1 MKESFN
7 ENKVYFCYFW
17 LMKNTMKKIFA
28 FFISLTLVSCISV
41 EQYNKNLETPIEAE
55 HLKKDVDF
63 AYKKLE
69 KLHPKLFWYIP
80 KEKLDYKFDSLKT
93 TITKPLKPNE
103 FFLKLAPVIADVREG
118 HLRLIPLE
126 KRFTKKETKK
136 LKDQKGTLGR
146 LNYVIENNHLY
157 VKDNTEKVG
166 NLKVGTEILTINNVP
181 VTQIL
186 EKYRPLVTS
195 DGNNTTYQKYSLAR
209 RFNTFFTLEYGIL
222 DSLKVET
229 KLKDSLQTV
238 VLKRET
244 KTKTEKKKE
253 KQDQKL
259 TQEKKTKGYNPITKS
274 FNRNLQFLA
283 KDSSVAYIKI
293 KSFSGTYSKKFY
305 KETFATIK
313 KAKTQYLIIDIRDNL
328 GGSLAEINNLY
339 TYFAKEKFKFIKDI
353 EVSSRTSILS
363 TDYLSNFPTLTKP
376 LGVIS
381 YPLYMMFS
389 VISTKKKDGKYYLK
403 DFFPTKKP
411 KADAFYGKTYVLI
424 NGSSFSASSI
434 ISAKFK
440 ADQLATL
447 VGEETGGANDGTVA
461 GIYST
466 QKLPNSKMK
475 LPIGLFLIQPNIEF
489 SNTMKGVTPNVEII
503 PTLEEVLQKK
513 DVQLNWILNDI
524 NSKK

>member
-1 MKESFN
+1 
-7 ENKVYFCYFW
+7 
-17 LMKNTMKKIFA
+17 MKKYFSI
-28 FFISLTLVSCISV
+28 LVSLILASCTSV
-41 EQYNKNLETPIEAE
+41 KEYNKKLEEPIPIVK
-55 HLKKDVDF
+55 LKKDVDF
-63 AYKKLE
+63 ANKKLQ
-69 KLHPKLFWYIP
+69 KFHPNLYWYIT
-80 KEKLDYKFDSLKT
+80 KNQLDYKFDSLKQ
-93 TITKPLKPNE
+93 TIKQPLKPSE
-103 FFLKLAPVIADVREG
+103 FYLKLAPIIADVREG
-118 HLRLIPLE
+118 HLRLVPLE
-126 KRFTKKETKK
+126 KKLTQKETKK
-136 LKDQKGTLGR
+136 IKNQKGLLSRFNYAIQDNR
-146 LNYVIENNHLY
+146 LYI
-157 VKDNTEKVG
+157 KDNTENVG
-166 NLKVGTEILTINNVP
+166 NLKIGTELLKINDVP
-181 VTQIL
+181 VAEIL
-186 EKYRPLVTS
+186 NKYRPLVTS
-195 DGNNTTYQKYSLAR
+195 DGYNTTYQKYSLAR
-209 RFNTFFTLEYGIL
+209 RFNTYFTLEYGIL
-222 DSLKVET
+222 DSVKIEA
-229 KLKDSLQTV
+229 KLKDSIQNL

-305 KETFATIK
+305 KETFSTLK

-339 TYFAKEKFKFIKDI
+339 SYFAKEKFKFIKDI

-389 VISTKKKDGKYYLK
+389 VISIKKKDGKFYIK
-403 DFFPTKKP
+403 DLFPSKKP
-411 KADAFYGKTYVLI
+411 KTNAYKGETYVLI
-424 NGSSFSASSI
+424 NGSSFSASSV

-440 ADQLATL
+440 ADHLATL

>member
-1 MKESFN
+1 
-7 ENKVYFCYFW
+7 
-17 LMKNTMKKIFA
+17 MKK
-28 FFISLTLVSCISV
+28 FFHILASLLLVSCTSV
-41 EQYNKNLETPIEAE
+41 KEFN
-55 HLKKDVDF
+55 
-63 AYKKLE
+63 KKLE
-69 KLHPKLFWYIP
+69 EPIPSVKLKQDVDSANKKLQKFHPNLYWYIT
-80 KEKLDYKFDSLKT
+80 KNQLDYKFDSLKQ
-93 TITKPLKPNE
+93 TIKQPLKPSE
-103 FFLKLAPVIADVREG
+103 FYLKLAPIIADVREG
-118 HLRLIPLE
+118 HLRLVPLE
-126 KRFTKKETKK
+126 KKLTKKETKK
-136 LKDQKGTLGR
+136 LKNQKGLLSR
-146 LNYVIENNHLY
+146 FNYVIQDNHLY
-157 VKDNTEKVG
+157 LKDNAENVG
-166 NLKVGTEILTINNVP
+166 NLKVGTELLKINDVP
-181 VTQIL
+181 VAEIL
-186 EKYRPLVTS
+186 NKYRPLVTS
-195 DGNNTTYQKYSLAR
+195 DGYNTTYQKYSLAR
-209 RFNTFFTLEYGIL
+209 RFNTYFTLEYGIL
-222 DSLKVET
+222 DSVKIEA
-229 KLKDSLQTV
+229 KLKDSIETL

-305 KETFATIK
+305 KETFATLK
-313 KAKTQYLIIDIRDNL
+313 KAKTEYLIIDIRDNL

-353 EVSSRTSILS
+353 ELSSRTSILS

-389 VISTKKKDGKYYLK
+389 VISTKKKDGKFYIK
-403 DFFPTKKP
+403 DLFPSKKP
-411 KADAFYGKTYVLI
+411 KNNAYKGETYVLI
-424 NGSSFSASSI
+424 NGSSFSASSV
-434 ISAKFK
+434 ISAKLK
-440 ADQLATL
+440 ADHLATL

-461 GIYST
+461 GIYTT

-503 PTLEEVLQKK
+503 PTLEEILQKK

-524 NSKK
+524 SSKKTSQK

>member
-1 MKESFN
+1 M
-7 ENKVYFCYFW
+7 
-17 LMKNTMKKIFA
+17 
-28 FFISLTLVSCISV
+28 
-41 EQYNKNLETPIEAE
+41 
-55 HLKKDVDF
+55 
-63 AYKKLE
+63 
-69 KLHPKLFWYIP
+69 
-80 KEKLDYKFDSLKT
+80 
-93 TITKPLKPNE
+93 
-103 FFLKLAPVIADVREG
+103 
-118 HLRLIPLE
+118 
-126 KRFTKKETKK
+126 
-136 LKDQKGTLGR
+136 
-146 LNYVIENNHLY
+146 
-157 VKDNTEKVG
+157 G

-181 VTQIL
+181 VSQIL

-209 RFNTFFTLEYGIL
+209 RFNTYFTLEYGIL

-229 KLKDSLQTV
+229 KLKESLQTV

-305 KETFATIK
+305 KETFSTLK

-389 VISTKKKDGKYYLK
+389 VISTKKKDGKFYIK
-403 DFFPTKKP
+403 DLFPSKKP

>member
-1 MKESFN
+1 MSLILASCTSVKEYN
-7 ENKVYFCYFW
+7 
-17 LMKNTMKKIFA
+17 KKI
-28 FFISLTLVSCISV
+28 
-41 EQYNKNLETPIEAE
+41 EEPIPIVK
-55 HLKKDVDF
+55 LKQDVDF
-63 AYKKLE
+63 ANKKLQ
-69 KLHPKLFWYIP
+69 KFHPNLYWYIT
-80 KEKLDYKFDSLKT
+80 KNQLDYKFDSLKQ
-93 TITKPLKPNE
+93 TIKQPLKPSE
-103 FFLKLAPVIADVREG
+103 FYLKLAPIIADVREG
-118 HLRLIPLE
+118 HLRLVPLE
-126 KRFTKKETKK
+126 KKLTKKETKK
-136 LKDQKGTLGR
+136 LKNQKGLLSR
-146 LNYVIENNHLY
+146 FNYVIQDNHLY
-157 VKDNTEKVG
+157 IKDNAENVG
-166 NLKVGTEILTINNVP
+166 NLKIGTELLKINDVPVTEILN
-181 VTQIL
+181 
-186 EKYRPLVTS
+186 KYRPLVTS
-195 DGNNTTYQKYSLAR
+195 DGYNTTYQKYSLAR
-209 RFNTFFTLEYGIL
+209 RFNTYFTLEYGIL
-222 DSLKVET
+222 DSVKIET
-229 KLKDSLQTV
+229 KLKDSIETL

-305 KETFATIK
+305 KETFATLK
-313 KAKTQYLIIDIRDNL
+313 KAKTKYLIIDIRDNL

-363 TDYLSNFPTLTKP
+363 TDYLSNFPTFTKP

-389 VISTKKKDGKYYLK
+389 VISTKKKDGKFYIK
-403 DFFPTKKP
+403 DLFPSKKP
-411 KADAFYGKTYVLI
+411 KTNAYKGETYVLI
-424 NGSSFSASSI
+424 NGSSFSASSV
-434 ISAKFK
+434 ISAKLK
-440 ADQLATL
+440 ADHLATL

-461 GIYST
+461 GIYTT

-503 PTLEEVLQKK
+503 PTLEEILQKK

-524 NSKK
+524 SSKKTSQK

>member
-1 MKESFN
+1 MSLILASCTSVKEYN
-7 ENKVYFCYFW
+7 
-17 LMKNTMKKIFA
+17 KKI
-28 FFISLTLVSCISV
+28 
-41 EQYNKNLETPIEAE
+41 EEPIPIVK
-55 HLKKDVDF
+55 LKQDVDF
-63 AYKKLE
+63 ANKKLQ
-69 KLHPKLFWYIP
+69 KFHPNLYWYIT
-80 KEKLDYKFDSLKT
+80 KNQLDYKFDSLKQN
-93 TITKPLKPNE
+93 IKQPLKPSE
-103 FFLKLAPVIADVREG
+103 FYLKLAPIIADVREG
-118 HLRLIPLE
+118 HLRLVPLE
-126 KRFTKKETKK
+126 KKLTKKETKK
-136 LKDQKGTLGR
+136 LKNQKGLLSR
-146 LNYVIENNHLY
+146 FNYVIQDNHLY
-157 VKDNTEKVG
+157 LKDNAENVG
-166 NLKVGTEILTINNVP
+166 NLKVGTELLKINDVP
-181 VTQIL
+181 VAEIL
-186 EKYRPLVTS
+186 NKYRPLVTS
-195 DGNNTTYQKYSLAR
+195 DGYNTTYQKYSLAR
-209 RFNTFFTLEYGIL
+209 RFNTYFTLEYGIL
-222 DSLKVET
+222 DSVKIET
-229 KLKDSLQTV
+229 KLKDSIQTL

-305 KETFATIK
+305 KETFATLK
-313 KAKTQYLIIDIRDNL
+313 KAKTEYLIIDIRDNL

-363 TDYLSNFPTLTKP
+363 TDYLSNFPTYTKP

-389 VISTKKKDGKYYLK
+389 VISTKKKDGKFYIK
-403 DFFPTKKP
+403 DLFPSKKP
-411 KADAFYGKTYVLI
+411 KTNAYKGETYVLI
-424 NGSSFSASSI
+424 NGSSFSASSV
-434 ISAKFK
+434 ISAKLK
-440 ADQLATL
+440 ADHLATL

-461 GIYST
+461 GIYTT

-489 SNTMKGVTPNVEII
+489 SNTMKGVTPNIEII
-503 PTLEEVLQKK
+503 PTLEEILQKK

-524 NSKK
+524 SSKKTSQK

>member
-1 MKESFN
+1 
-7 ENKVYFCYFW
+7 
-17 LMKNTMKKIFA
+17 MKKYFSI
-28 FFISLTLVSCISV
+28 LVSLILASCTSV
-41 EQYNKNLETPIEAE
+41 KEYNKKLEEPIPIVK
-55 HLKKDVDF
+55 LKKDVDF
-63 AYKKLE
+63 ANKKLQ
-69 KLHPKLFWYIP
+69 KFHPNLYWYIT
-80 KEKLDYKFDSLKT
+80 KKQLDYKFDSLKQ
-93 TITKPLKPNE
+93 TIKQPLKPNE

-166 NLKVGTEILTINNVP
+166 NLKVGTELLKINDVP
-181 VTQIL
+181 VAEIL
-186 EKYRPLVTS
+186 NKYRPLVTS
-195 DGNNTTYQKYSLAR
+195 DGYNTTYQKYSLAR

-283 KDSSVAYIKI
+283 KDSSIALVKI

-305 KETFATIK
+305 KETFSTLK
-313 KAKTQYLIIDIRDNL
+313 KAKTKYLIIDIRDNL

-389 VISTKKKDGKYYLK
+389 VISTKKKDGKFYIK
-403 DFFPTKKP
+403 DLFPSKKP
-411 KADAFYGKTYVLI
+411 KTNAYKGETYVLI
-424 NGSSFSASSI
+424 NGSSFSASSV

-440 ADQLATL
+440 ADHLATL

>member
-1 MKESFN
+1 MSLILASCTSVKEYN
-7 ENKVYFCYFW
+7 
-17 LMKNTMKKIFA
+17 KKI
-28 FFISLTLVSCISV
+28 
-41 EQYNKNLETPIEAE
+41 EEPIPIVK
-55 HLKKDVDF
+55 LKQDVDF
-63 AYKKLE
+63 ANKKLQ
-69 KLHPKLFWYIP
+69 KFHPNLYWYIT
-80 KEKLDYKFDSLKT
+80 KNQLDYKFDSLKQ
-93 TITKPLKPNE
+93 TIKKPLKPSE
-103 FFLKLAPVIADVREG
+103 FYLKLAPIIADVREG
-118 HLRLIPLE
+118 HLRLVPLE
-126 KRFTKKETKK
+126 KKLTKKETKK
-136 LKDQKGTLGR
+136 LKNQKGLLSR
-146 LNYVIENNHLY
+146 FNYVIQDNHLY
-157 VKDNTEKVG
+157 LKDNAENVG
-166 NLKVGTEILTINNVP
+166 NLKVGTELLKINDVP
-181 VTQIL
+181 VTEIL
-186 EKYRPLVTS
+186 NKYRPLVTS
-195 DGNNTTYQKYSLAR
+195 DGYNTTYQKYSLAR
-209 RFNTFFTLEYGIL
+209 RFNTYFTLEYGIL
-222 DSLKVET
+222 DSVKIEA
-229 KLKDSLQTV
+229 KLKNSIETL

-389 VISTKKKDGKYYLK
+389 VISTKKKDGKFYIK
-403 DFFPTKKP
+403 DLFPSKKP
-411 KADAFYGKTYVLI
+411 KTNAYKGETYVLI
-424 NGSSFSASSI
+424 NGSSFSASSV
-434 ISAKFK
+434 ISAKLK
-440 ADQLATL
+440 ADHLATL

-461 GIYST
+461 GIYTT

-503 PTLEEVLQKK
+503 PTLEEILQKK

-524 NSKK
+524 SSKKTSQK

>member
-1 MKESFN
+1 MSLILASCTSVKEYN
-7 ENKVYFCYFW
+7 
-17 LMKNTMKKIFA
+17 KKI
-28 FFISLTLVSCISV
+28 
-41 EQYNKNLETPIEAE
+41 EEPIPIVK
-55 HLKKDVDF
+55 LKQDVDF
-63 AYKKLE
+63 ANKKLQ
-69 KLHPKLFWYIP
+69 KFHPNLYWYIT
-80 KEKLDYKFDSLKT
+80 KNQLDYKFDSLKQ
-93 TITKPLKPNE
+93 TIKKPLKPSE
-103 FFLKLAPVIADVREG
+103 FYLKLAPIIADVREG
-118 HLRLIPLE
+118 HLRLVPLE
-126 KRFTKKETKK
+126 KKLTKKETKK
-136 LKDQKGTLGR
+136 LKNQKGLLSR
-146 LNYVIENNHLY
+146 FNYVIQDNHLY
-157 VKDNTEKVG
+157 LKDNAENVG
-166 NLKVGTEILTINNVP
+166 NLKVGTELLKINDVSVAEILN
-181 VTQIL
+181 
-186 EKYRPLVTS
+186 KYRPLVTS
-195 DGNNTTYQKYSLAR
+195 DGYNTTYQKYSLAR
-209 RFNTFFTLEYGIL
+209 RFNTYFTLEYGIL
-222 DSLKVET
+222 DSVKIET
-229 KLKDSLQTV
+229 KLKDSIQTL

-305 KETFATIK
+305 KETFATLK
-313 KAKTQYLIIDIRDNL
+313 KAKTKYLIIDIRDNL

-389 VISTKKKDGKYYLK
+389 VISTKKKDGKFYIK
-403 DFFPTKKP
+403 DLFPSKKP
-411 KADAFYGKTYVLI
+411 KTNAYKGKTYVLI
-424 NGSSFSASSI
+424 NGSSFSASSV
-434 ISAKFK
+434 ISAKLK
-440 ADQLATL
+440 ADHLATL

-461 GIYST
+461 GIYTT

-503 PTLEEVLQKK
+503 PTLEEILQKK

-524 NSKK
+524 SSKKTSQK

>member
-1 MKESFN
+1 M
-7 ENKVYFCYFW
+7 
-17 LMKNTMKKIFA
+17 
-28 FFISLTLVSCISV
+28 LVSCTSV
-41 EQYNKNLETPIEAE
+41 KEFNKKLEEPIPSVK
-55 HLKKDVDF
+55 LKQDVDF
-63 AYKKLE
+63 ANKKLQ
-69 KLHPKLFWYIP
+69 KFHPNLYWYIT
-80 KEKLDYKFDSLKT
+80 KNQLDYKFDSLKQ
-93 TITKPLKPNE
+93 TIKQPLKPSE
-103 FFLKLAPVIADVREG
+103 FYLKLAPIIADVREG
-118 HLRLIPLE
+118 HLRLVPLE
-126 KRFTKKETKK
+126 KKLTKKETKK
-136 LKDQKGTLGR
+136 LKNQKGLLSR
-146 LNYVIENNHLY
+146 FNYVIQDNHLY
-157 VKDNTEKVG
+157 LKDNAENVG
-166 NLKVGTEILTINNVP
+166 NLKVGTELLKINDVP
-181 VTQIL
+181 VAEIL
-186 EKYRPLVTS
+186 NKYRPLVTS
-195 DGNNTTYQKYSLAR
+195 DGYNTTYQKYSLAR
-209 RFNTFFTLEYGIL
+209 RFNTYFTLEYGIL
-222 DSLKVET
+222 DSVKIET
-229 KLKDSLQTV
+229 KLKDSIQTL

-305 KETFATIK
+305 KETFATLK
-313 KAKTQYLIIDIRDNL
+313 KAKTKYLIIDIRDNL

-389 VISTKKKDGKYYLK
+389 VISTKKKDGKFYIK
-403 DFFPTKKP
+403 DLFPSKKP
-411 KADAFYGKTYVLI
+411 KTNAYKGETYVLI
-424 NGSSFSASSI
+424 NGSSFSASSV
-434 ISAKFK
+434 ISAKLK
-440 ADQLATL
+440 ADHLATI

-461 GIYST
+461 GIYTT

-503 PTLEEVLQKK
+503 PTLEEILQKK

-524 NSKK
+524 SSKKTSQK

>member
-1 MKESFN
+1 
-7 ENKVYFCYFW
+7 
-17 LMKNTMKKIFA
+17 MKKYFSI
-28 FFISLTLVSCISV
+28 LVSLILASCTSV
-41 EQYNKNLETPIEAE
+41 KEYNKKLEEPIPIVK
-55 HLKKDVDF
+55 LKKDVDF
-63 AYKKLE
+63 ANKKLQ
-69 KLHPKLFWYIP
+69 KFHPNLYWYIT
-80 KEKLDYKFDSLKT
+80 KNQLDYKFDSLKQ
-93 TITKPLKPNE
+93 TIKQPLKPSE
-103 FFLKLAPVIADVREG
+103 FYLKLAPVIADVREG
-118 HLRLIPLE
+118 HLRLVPLE
-126 KRFTKKETKK
+126 KKLTKKETKK

-209 RFNTFFTLEYGIL
+209 RFNTYFTLEYGIL
-222 DSLKVET
+222 DSVKIEA
-229 KLKDSLQTV
+229 KLKDSIETL

-305 KETFATIK
+305 KETFATLK
-313 KAKTQYLIIDIRDNL
+313 KAKTKYLIIDIRDNL

-353 EVSSRTSILS
+353 EVSSQTSILS

-389 VISTKKKDGKYYLK
+389 VISTKKKDGKFYIK
-403 DFFPTKKP
+403 DLFPSKKP
-411 KADAFYGKTYVLI
+411 KADAFYGKTYILI

-475 LPIGLFLIQPNIEF
+475 LPIGLFLIQPNIELT
-489 SNTMKGVTPNVEII
+489 NTLKGVTPNVEII
-503 PTLEEVLQKK
+503 PTLDEVLKKK

>member
-1 MKESFN
+1 MSLILASCTSVKEYN
-7 ENKVYFCYFW
+7 
-17 LMKNTMKKIFA
+17 KKI
-28 FFISLTLVSCISV
+28 
-41 EQYNKNLETPIEAE
+41 EEPIPIVK
-55 HLKKDVDF
+55 LKQDVDF
-63 AYKKLE
+63 ANKKLQ
-69 KLHPKLFWYIP
+69 KFHPNLYWYIT
-80 KEKLDYKFDSLKT
+80 KNQLDYKFDSLKQS
-93 TITKPLKPNE
+93 IKQPLKPSE
-103 FFLKLAPVIADVREG
+103 FYLKLAPIIADVREG
-118 HLRLIPLE
+118 HLRLVPLE
-126 KRFTKKETKK
+126 KKLTKKETKK
-136 LKDQKGTLGR
+136 LKNQKGLLSR
-146 LNYVIENNHLY
+146 FNYVIQDNHLY
-157 VKDNTEKVG
+157 IKDNAENVG
-166 NLKVGTEILTINNVP
+166 NLKIGTELLKINDVPVTEILN
-181 VTQIL
+181 
-186 EKYRPLVTS
+186 KYRPLVTS
-195 DGNNTTYQKYSLAR
+195 DGYNTTYQKYSLAR
-209 RFNTFFTLEYGIL
+209 RFNTYFTLEYGIL
-222 DSLKVET
+222 DSAKIEA
-229 KLKDSLQTV
+229 KLKDSIETL

-283 KDSSVAYIKI
+283 KDSSVAFIKI

-305 KETFATIK
+305 KETFSTLK

-389 VISTKKKDGKYYLK
+389 VISTKKKDGKFYIK
-403 DFFPTKKP
+403 DLFPSKKP
-411 KADAFYGKTYVLI
+411 KTNAYKGETYVLI
-424 NGSSFSASSI
+424 NGSSFSASSV
-434 ISAKFK
+434 ISAKLK
-440 ADQLATL
+440 ADHLATL

-461 GIYST
+461 GIYTT
-466 QKLPNSKMK
+466 QKLPNSKMR

-503 PTLEEVLQKK
+503 PTLEEILQKK

-524 NSKK
+524 SSKKTSQK

>member
-1 MKESFN
+1 MSLILASCTSVKEYN
-7 ENKVYFCYFW
+7 
-17 LMKNTMKKIFA
+17 KKI
-28 FFISLTLVSCISV
+28 
-41 EQYNKNLETPIEAE
+41 EEPIPIVK
-55 HLKKDVDF
+55 LKQDVDF
-63 AYKKLE
+63 ANKKLQ
-69 KLHPKLFWYIP
+69 KFHPNLYWYIT
-80 KEKLDYKFDSLKT
+80 KNQLDYKFDSLKQ
-93 TITKPLKPNE
+93 TIKQPLKPSE
-103 FFLKLAPVIADVREG
+103 FYLKLAPIIADVREG
-118 HLRLIPLE
+118 HLRLVPLE
-126 KRFTKKETKK
+126 KKLTKKETKK
-136 LKDQKGTLGR
+136 LKNQKGLLSR
-146 LNYVIENNHLY
+146 FNYVIQDNHLY
-157 VKDNTEKVG
+157 IKDNAENVG
-166 NLKVGTEILTINNVP
+166 NLKIGTELLKINDVP
-181 VTQIL
+181 VAEIL
-186 EKYRPLVTS
+186 NKYRPLVTS
-195 DGNNTTYQKYSLAR
+195 DGYNTTYQKYSLAR
-209 RFNTFFTLEYGIL
+209 RFNTYFTLEYGIL
-222 DSLKVET
+222 DSVKIEA
-229 KLKDSLQTV
+229 KLKDGIETL

-305 KETFATIK
+305 KETFATLK
-313 KAKTQYLIIDIRDNL
+313 KAKTEYLIIDIRDNL

-389 VISTKKKDGKYYLK
+389 VISTKKKDGKFYIK
-403 DFFPTKKP
+403 DLFPSKKP
-411 KADAFYGKTYVLI
+411 KTNAYKGETYVLI
-424 NGSSFSASSI
+424 NGSSFSASSV
-434 ISAKFK
+434 ISAKLK
-440 ADQLATL
+440 ADHLATL

-461 GIYST
+461 GIYTT
-466 QKLPNSKMK
+466 QKLPNSKMR

-503 PTLEEVLQKK
+503 PTLEEILQKK

-524 NSKK
+524 SSKKNISKIKLTFLRK

>member
-1 MKESFN
+1 
-7 ENKVYFCYFW
+7 
-17 LMKNTMKKIFA
+17 MKKYFSI
-28 FFISLTLVSCISV
+28 LVSLILASCNSV
-41 EQYNKNLETPIEAE
+41 KEYNKKLEEPIPIVK
-55 HLKKDVDF
+55 LKKDVDF
-63 AYKKLE
+63 ANKKLQ
-69 KLHPKLFWYIP
+69 KFHPNLYWYIT
-80 KEKLDYKFDSLKT
+80 KNQLDYKFDSLKQ
-93 TITKPLKPNE
+93 TIKQPLKPSE
-103 FFLKLAPVIADVREG
+103 FYLKLAPIIADVREG
-118 HLRLIPLE
+118 HLRLVPLE
-126 KRFTKKETKK
+126 KKLTQKETKK
-136 LKDQKGTLGR
+136 IKNQKGLLSR
-146 LNYVIENNHLY
+146 FNYVIQDNRLY
-157 VKDNTEKVG
+157 IKDNTENVG
-166 NLKVGTEILTINNVP
+166 NLKIGTELLKINDVP
-181 VTQIL
+181 VAEIL
-186 EKYRPLVTS
+186 NKYRPLVTS
-195 DGNNTTYQKYSLAR
+195 DGYNTTYQKYSLAR
-209 RFNTFFTLEYGIL
+209 RFNTYFTLEYGIL

-305 KETFATIK
+305 KETFATLK
-313 KAKTQYLIIDIRDNL
+313 KAKTKYLIIDIRDNL

-389 VISTKKKDGKYYLK
+389 VISTKKKDGKFYIK
-403 DFFPTKKP
+403 DLFPSKKP
-411 KADAFYGKTYVLI
+411 KTNAYKGETYVLI
-424 NGSSFSASSI
+424 NGSSFSASSV
-434 ISAKFK
+434 ISAKLK
-440 ADQLATL
+440 ADHLATI

-461 GIYST
+461 GIYTT
-466 QKLPNSKMK
+466 QKLPNSKMR

-503 PTLEEVLQKK
+503 PTLEEILQKK

-524 NSKK
+524 SSKKTSQK

>member
-1 MKESFN
+1 MSLILASCTSVKEYN
-7 ENKVYFCYFW
+7 
-17 LMKNTMKKIFA
+17 KKI
-28 FFISLTLVSCISV
+28 
-41 EQYNKNLETPIEAE
+41 EEPIPIVK
-55 HLKKDVDF
+55 LKQDVDF
-63 AYKKLE
+63 ANKKLQ
-69 KLHPKLFWYIP
+69 KFHPNLYWYIT
-80 KEKLDYKFDSLKT
+80 KNQLDYKFDSLKQ
-93 TITKPLKPNE
+93 TIKQPLKPSE
-103 FFLKLAPVIADVREG
+103 FYLKLAPIITDVREG
-118 HLRLIPLE
+118 HLRLVPLE
-126 KRFTKKETKK
+126 KKLTKKETKK
-136 LKDQKGTLGR
+136 LKNQKGLLSR
-146 LNYVIENNHLY
+146 FNYVIQDNHLY
-157 VKDNTEKVG
+157 IKDNAENVG
-166 NLKVGTEILTINNVP
+166 NLKIGTELLKINDVP
-181 VTQIL
+181 VAEIL
-186 EKYRPLVTS
+186 NKYRPLVTS
-195 DGNNTTYQKYSLAR
+195 DGYNTTYQKYSLAR
-209 RFNTFFTLEYGIL
+209 RFNTYFTLEYGIL
-222 DSLKVET
+222 DSVKIEA
-229 KLKDSLQTV
+229 KLKDSIQNL

-305 KETFATIK
+305 KETFATLK
-313 KAKTQYLIIDIRDNL
+313 KAKTEYLIIDIRDNL

-363 TDYLSNFPTLTKP
+363 TDYLSNFPSLTKP

-389 VISTKKKDGKYYLK
+389 VISTKKKDGKFYIK
-403 DFFPTKKP
+403 DLFPSKKP
-411 KADAFYGKTYVLI
+411 KTNAYKGETYVLI
-424 NGSSFSASSI
+424 NGSSFSASSV
-434 ISAKFK
+434 ISAKLK
-440 ADQLATL
+440 ADHLATL

-461 GIYST
+461 GIYTT

-524 NSKK
+524 KAKK

>member
-63 AYKKLE
+63 AYKKLQ

-181 VTQIL
+181 VSQIL

-259 TQEKKTKGYNPITKS
+259 TEEKKTKGYNPITKS

-283 KDSSVAYIKI
+283 KDSSIALVKI
-293 KSFSGTYSKKFY
+293 KSFSGTYSKKS
-305 KETFATIK
+305 E
-313 KAKTQYLIIDIRDNL
+313 N
-328 GGSLAEINNLY
+328 
-339 TYFAKEKFKFIKDI
+339 
-353 EVSSRTSILS
+353 SIFN
-363 TDYLSNFPTLTKP
+363 Y
-376 LGVIS
+376 
-381 YPLYMMFS
+381 
-389 VISTKKKDGKYYLK
+389 
-403 DFFPTKKP
+403 
-411 KADAFYGKTYVLI
+411 
-424 NGSSFSASSI
+424 
-434 ISAKFK
+434 
-440 ADQLATL
+440 
-447 VGEETGGANDGTVA
+447 
-461 GIYST
+461 
-466 QKLPNSKMK
+466 
-475 LPIGLFLIQPNIEF
+475 
-489 SNTMKGVTPNVEII
+489 
-503 PTLEEVLQKK
+503 
-513 DVQLNWILNDI
+513 
-524 NSKK
+524 

>member
-1 MKESFN
+1 
-7 ENKVYFCYFW
+7 
-17 LMKNTMKKIFA
+17 MKK
-28 FFISLTLVSCISV
+28 FFHILASLLLVSCTSV
-41 EQYNKNLETPIEAE
+41 KEFNKKLEEPIPSVK
-55 HLKKDVDF
+55 LKQDVDF
-63 AYKKLE
+63 ANKKLQ
-69 KLHPKLFWYIP
+69 KFHPNLYWYIT
-80 KEKLDYKFDSLKT
+80 KNQLDYKFDSLKQ
-93 TITKPLKPNE
+93 TIKQPLKPSE
-103 FFLKLAPVIADVREG
+103 FYLKLAPIIADVREG
-118 HLRLIPLE
+118 HLRLVPLE
-126 KRFTKKETKK
+126 KKLTKKETKK
-136 LKDQKGTLGR
+136 LKNQKGLLSR
-146 LNYVIENNHLY
+146 FNYVIQDNHLY
-157 VKDNTEKVG
+157 IKDNAENVG
-166 NLKVGTEILTINNVP
+166 NLKIGTELLKINDVP
-181 VTQIL
+181 VAEIL
-186 EKYRPLVTS
+186 NKYRPLVTS
-195 DGNNTTYQKYSLAR
+195 DGYNTTYQKYSLAR
-209 RFNTFFTLEYGIL
+209 RFNTYFTLEYGIL
-222 DSLKVET
+222 DSAKIEA
-229 KLKDSLQTV
+229 KLKDSIETL

-305 KETFATIK
+305 KETFATLK
-313 KAKTQYLIIDIRDNL
+313 KAKTKYLIIDIRDNL

-389 VISTKKKDGKYYLK
+389 VISTKKKDGKFYIK
-403 DFFPTKKP
+403 DLFPSKKP
-411 KADAFYGKTYVLI
+411 KSNAYKGETYVLI
-424 NGSSFSASSI
+424 NGSSFSASSV
-434 ISAKFK
+434 ISAKLK
-440 ADQLATL
+440 ADHLATL

-461 GIYST
+461 GIYTT

-524 NSKK
+524 SSKKTSQK

>member
-1 MKESFN
+1 MSLILASCTSVKEYN
-7 ENKVYFCYFW
+7 
-17 LMKNTMKKIFA
+17 KKI
-28 FFISLTLVSCISV
+28 
-41 EQYNKNLETPIEAE
+41 EEPIPIVK
-55 HLKKDVDF
+55 LKQDVDF
-63 AYKKLE
+63 ANKKLQ
-69 KLHPKLFWYIP
+69 KFHPNLYWYIT
-80 KEKLDYKFDSLKT
+80 KNQLDYKFDSLKQ
-93 TITKPLKPNE
+93 TIKQPLKPSE
-103 FFLKLAPVIADVREG
+103 FYLKLAPIIADVREG
-118 HLRLIPLE
+118 HLRLVPLE
-126 KRFTKKETKK
+126 KKLTKKETKK
-136 LKDQKGTLGR
+136 LKNQKGLLSR
-146 LNYVIENNHLY
+146 FNYVIQDNHLY
-157 VKDNTEKVG
+157 IKDNAENVG
-166 NLKVGTEILTINNVP
+166 NLKIGTELLKINDVPVTEILN
-181 VTQIL
+181 
-186 EKYRPLVTS
+186 KYRPLVTS
-195 DGNNTTYQKYSLAR
+195 DGYNTTYQKYSLAR
-209 RFNTFFTLEYGIL
+209 RFNTYFTLEYGIL
-222 DSLKVET
+222 DSVKIET
-229 KLKDSLQTV
+229 KQKDSIQTL

-305 KETFATIK
+305 KETFATLK
-313 KAKTQYLIIDIRDNL
+313 KAKTEYLIIDIRDNL

-363 TDYLSNFPTLTKP
+363 TDYLSNFPTFTKP

-389 VISTKKKDGKYYLK
+389 VISTKKKDGKFYIK
-403 DFFPTKKP
+403 DLFPSKKP
-411 KADAFYGKTYVLI
+411 KNNAYKGETYVLI
-424 NGSSFSASSI
+424 NGSSFSASSV
-434 ISAKFK
+434 ISAKLK
-440 ADQLATL
+440 ADHLATI

-461 GIYST
+461 GIYTT

-524 NSKK
+524 NSKKTSQK

>member
-1 MKESFN
+1 
-7 ENKVYFCYFW
+7 
-17 LMKNTMKKIFA
+17 
-28 FFISLTLVSCISV
+28 
-41 EQYNKNLETPIEAE
+41 
-55 HLKKDVDF
+55 LKKDVDF

-69 KLHPKLFWYIP
+69 KLHPKFFGISL
-80 KEKLDYKFDSLKT
+80 KKLDYKFDSLKQ
-93 TITKPLKPNE
+93 TINKPLKPNE
-103 FFLKLAPVIADVREG
+103 FYLKLAPVIADVREG

-136 LKDQKGTLGR
+136 LKNQKGTLGR

-181 VTQIL
+181 VSQIL

-195 DGNNTTYQKYSLAR
+195 DGYNTTYQKYSLAR
-209 RFNTFFTLEYGIL
+209 RFNTYFTLEYGIL

-238 VLKRET
+238 VLKEKQKPKPRRKKKN
-244 KTKTEKKKE
+244 KTKNLHKKRKPKVIIQLQKVSTEIYNFW
-253 KQDQKL
+253 QKTVL
-259 TQEKKTKGYNPITKS
+259 WRYQNQIVFWNLLQEVLQ
-274 FNRNLQFLA
+274 RN
-283 KDSSVAYIKI
+283 
-293 KSFSGTYSKKFY
+293 FSTL
-305 KETFATIK
+305 K

-389 VISTKKKDGKYYLK
+389 VISTKKKME
-403 DFFPTKKP
+403 
-411 KADAFYGKTYVLI
+411 
-424 NGSSFSASSI
+424 N
-434 ISAKFK
+434 
-440 ADQLATL
+440 
-447 VGEETGGANDGTVA
+447 
-461 GIYST
+461 ST
-466 QKLPNSKMK
+466 
-475 LPIGLFLIQPNIEF
+475 
-489 SNTMKGVTPNVEII
+489 
-503 PTLEEVLQKK
+503 
-513 DVQLNWILNDI
+513 
-524 NSKK
+524 

>member
-1 MKESFN
+1 
-7 ENKVYFCYFW
+7 
-17 LMKNTMKKIFA
+17 MKKYFSILA
-28 FFISLTLVSCISV
+28 SLLLVSCTSV
-41 EQYNKNLETPIEAE
+41 KEFNKKLEEPIPSVK
-55 HLKKDVDF
+55 LKQDVDF
-63 AYKKLE
+63 ANKKLQ
-69 KLHPKLFWYIP
+69 KFHPNLYWYIT
-80 KEKLDYKFDSLKT
+80 KNQLDYKFDSLKQ
-93 TITKPLKPNE
+93 TIKQPLKPSE
-103 FFLKLAPVIADVREG
+103 FYLKLAPIIADVREG
-118 HLRLIPLE
+118 HLRLVPLE
-126 KRFTKKETKK
+126 KKLTKKETKK
-136 LKDQKGTLGR
+136 LKNQKGLLSR
-146 LNYVIENNHLY
+146 FNYVIQDNHLY
-157 VKDNTEKVG
+157 LKDNAENVG
-166 NLKVGTEILTINNVP
+166 NLKVGTELLKINDVP
-181 VTQIL
+181 VAEIL
-186 EKYRPLVTS
+186 NKYRPLVTS
-195 DGNNTTYQKYSLAR
+195 DGYNTTYQKYSLAR
-209 RFNTFFTLEYGIL
+209 RFNTYFTLEYGIL
-222 DSLKVET
+222 DSVKIEA
-229 KLKDSLQTV
+229 KLKDSIQTL

-305 KETFATIK
+305 KETFATLK
-313 KAKTQYLIIDIRDNL
+313 KAKTEYIIIDIRDNL

-363 TDYLSNFPTLTKP
+363 TDYLSNFPTFTKP

-381 YPLYMMFS
+381 YPFYMMFS
-389 VISTKKKDGKYYLK
+389 VISTKKKDGKFYIK
-403 DFFPTKKP
+403 DLFPSKKP
-411 KADAFYGKTYVLI
+411 KTNAYKGETYVLI
-424 NGSSFSASSI
+424 NGSSFSASSV
-434 ISAKFK
+434 ISAKLK
-440 ADQLATL
+440 ADHLATL

-461 GIYST
+461 GIYTT

-503 PTLEEVLQKK
+503 PTLEEILQKK

-524 NSKK
+524 SSKKTSQK

>member
-1 MKESFN
+1 
-7 ENKVYFCYFW
+7 
-17 LMKNTMKKIFA
+17 MKKYFSI
-28 FFISLTLVSCISV
+28 LVSLILASCTSV
-41 EQYNKNLETPIEAE
+41 KEYNKKLEEPIPIVK
-55 HLKKDVDF
+55 LKKDVDF
-63 AYKKLE
+63 ANKKLQ
-69 KLHPKLFWYIP
+69 KFHPNLYWYIT
-80 KEKLDYKFDSLKT
+80 KNQLDYKFDSLKQ
-93 TITKPLKPNE
+93 TIKQPLKPSE
-103 FFLKLAPVIADVREG
+103 FYLKLAPIIADVREG
-118 HLRLIPLE
+118 HLRLVPLE
-126 KRFTKKETKK
+126 KKLTKKETKK
-136 LKDQKGTLGR
+136 LKNQKGLLSR
-146 LNYVIENNHLY
+146 FNYVIQDNHLY
-157 VKDNTEKVG
+157 LKDNAENVG
-166 NLKVGTEILTINNVP
+166 NLKVGTELLKINDVP
-181 VTQIL
+181 VAEIL
-186 EKYRPLVTS
+186 NKYRPLVTS
-195 DGNNTTYQKYSLAR
+195 DGYNTTYQKYSLAR
-209 RFNTFFTLEYGIL
+209 RFNTYFTLEYGIL
-222 DSLKVET
+222 DSVKIET
-229 KLKDSLQTV
+229 KLKDSIQTL

-305 KETFATIK
+305 KETFATLK
-313 KAKTQYLIIDIRDNL
+313 KAKTKYLIIDIRDNL

-363 TDYLSNFPTLTKP
+363 TDYLSNFPTFTKP

-389 VISTKKKDGKYYLK
+389 VISTKKKDGKFYIK
-403 DFFPTKKP
+403 DLFPSKKP
-411 KADAFYGKTYVLI
+411 KTNAYKGETYVLI
-424 NGSSFSASSI
+424 NGSSFSASSV
-434 ISAKFK
+434 ISAKLK
-440 ADQLATL
+440 ADHLATI

-461 GIYST
+461 GIYTT

-503 PTLEEVLQKK
+503 PTLEEILQKK

-524 NSKK
+524 SSKKTSQK

>member
-1 MKESFN
+1 MSLILASCTSVKEYN
-7 ENKVYFCYFW
+7 
-17 LMKNTMKKIFA
+17 KKI
-28 FFISLTLVSCISV
+28 
-41 EQYNKNLETPIEAE
+41 EEPIPIVK
-55 HLKKDVDF
+55 LKQDVDF
-63 AYKKLE
+63 ANKKLQ
-69 KLHPKLFWYIP
+69 KFHPNLYWYIT
-80 KEKLDYKFDSLKT
+80 KNQLDYKFDSLKQ
-93 TITKPLKPNE
+93 TIKKPLKPSE
-103 FFLKLAPVIADVREG
+103 FYLKLAPIIADVREG
-118 HLRLIPLE
+118 HLRLVPLE
-126 KRFTKKETKK
+126 KKLTKKETKK
-136 LKDQKGTLGR
+136 LKNQKGLLSR
-146 LNYVIENNHLY
+146 FNYVIQDNHLY
-157 VKDNTEKVG
+157 LKDNAENVG
-166 NLKVGTEILTINNVP
+166 NLKVGTELLKINDVP
-181 VTQIL
+181 VTEIL
-186 EKYRPLVTS
+186 NKYRPLVTS
-195 DGNNTTYQKYSLAR
+195 DGYNTTYQKYSLAR
-209 RFNTFFTLEYGIL
+209 RFNTYFTLEYGIL
-222 DSLKVET
+222 DSVKIEA
-229 KLKDSLQTV
+229 KLKDSIETL

-305 KETFATIK
+305 KETFATLK
-313 KAKTQYLIIDIRDNL
+313 KAKTKYLIIDIRDNL

-363 TDYLSNFPTLTKP
+363 TDYLSNFPTFTKP

-389 VISTKKKDGKYYLK
+389 VISTKKKDGKFYIK
-403 DFFPTKKP
+403 DLFPSKKP
-411 KADAFYGKTYVLI
+411 KNNAYKGETYVLI
-424 NGSSFSASSI
+424 NGSSFSASSV
-434 ISAKFK
+434 ISAKLK
-440 ADQLATL
+440 ADHLATL

-461 GIYST
+461 GIYTT
-466 QKLPNSKMK
+466 QKLPNSKMR

-503 PTLEEVLQKK
+503 PTLEEILQKK

-524 NSKK
+524 NSKKTSQK

>member
-1 MKESFN
+1 
-7 ENKVYFCYFW
+7 
-17 LMKNTMKKIFA
+17 MKKYFSI
-28 FFISLTLVSCISV
+28 LVSLILASCTSV
-41 EQYNKNLETPIEAE
+41 KEYNKKIEEPIPIVK
-55 HLKKDVDF
+55 LKQDVDF
-63 AYKKLE
+63 ANKKLQ
-69 KLHPKLFWYIP
+69 KFHPNLYWYIT
-80 KEKLDYKFDSLKT
+80 KNQLDYKFDSLKQ
-93 TITKPLKPNE
+93 TIKQPLKPSE
-103 FFLKLAPVIADVREG
+103 FYLKLAPIIADVREG
-118 HLRLIPLE
+118 HLRLVPLE
-126 KRFTKKETKK
+126 KKLTKKETKK
-136 LKDQKGTLGR
+136 LKNQKGLLSR
-146 LNYVIENNHLY
+146 FNYVIQDNHLY
-157 VKDNTEKVG
+157 LKDNAENVG
-166 NLKVGTEILTINNVP
+166 NLKVGTELLKINDVSVAEILN
-181 VTQIL
+181 
-186 EKYRPLVTS
+186 KYRPLVTS
-195 DGNNTTYQKYSLAR
+195 DGYNTTYQKYSLAR
-209 RFNTFFTLEYGIL
+209 RFNTYFTLEYGIL
-222 DSLKVET
+222 DSVKIEA
-229 KLKDSLQTV
+229 KLKNSIETL

-305 KETFATIK
+305 KETFATLK
-313 KAKTQYLIIDIRDNL
+313 KAKTKYLIIDIRDNL

-363 TDYLSNFPTLTKP
+363 TDYLSNFPTFTKP

-389 VISTKKKDGKYYLK
+389 VISTKKKDGKFYIK
-403 DFFPTKKP
+403 DLFPSKKP
-411 KADAFYGKTYVLI
+411 KNNAYKGETYVLI
-424 NGSSFSASSI
+424 NGSSFSASSV
-434 ISAKFK
+434 ISAKLK
-440 ADQLATL
+440 ADHLATL

-461 GIYST
+461 GIYTT

-503 PTLEEVLQKK
+503 PTLEEILQKK

-524 NSKK
+524 SSKKTSQK

>member
-1 MKESFN
+1 
-7 ENKVYFCYFW
+7 
-17 LMKNTMKKIFA
+17 MKK
-28 FFISLTLVSCISV
+28 FFHILASLLLVSCTSV
-41 EQYNKNLETPIEAE
+41 KEFNKKLEEPIPSVK
-55 HLKKDVDF
+55 LKQDVDF
-63 AYKKLE
+63 TNKKLQ
-69 KLHPKLFWYIP
+69 KFHPNLYWYIT
-80 KEKLDYKFDSLKT
+80 KNQLDYKFDSLKQ
-93 TITKPLKPNE
+93 TIKQPLKPSE
-103 FFLKLAPVIADVREG
+103 FYLKLAPIIADVREG
-118 HLRLIPLE
+118 HLRLVPLE
-126 KRFTKKETKK
+126 KKLTKKETKK
-136 LKDQKGTLGR
+136 LKNQKGLLSR
-146 LNYVIENNHLY
+146 FNYVIQDNHLY
-157 VKDNTEKVG
+157 LKDNAENVG
-166 NLKVGTEILTINNVP
+166 NLKTGTELLKINDVP
-181 VTQIL
+181 VAEIL
-186 EKYRPLVTS
+186 NKYRPLVTS
-195 DGNNTTYQKYSLAR
+195 DGYNTTYQKYSLAR
-209 RFNTFFTLEYGIL
+209 RFNTYFTLEYGIL
-222 DSLKVET
+222 DSVKIEA
-229 KLKDSLQTV
+229 KLKDSIETL

-305 KETFATIK
+305 KETFATLK
-313 KAKTQYLIIDIRDNL
+313 KAKTKYLIIDIRDNL

-389 VISTKKKDGKYYLK
+389 VISTKKKDGKFYIK
-403 DFFPTKKP
+403 DLFPSKKP
-411 KADAFYGKTYVLI
+411 KTNAYKGETYVLI
-424 NGSSFSASSI
+424 NGSSFSASSV
-434 ISAKFK
+434 ISAKLK
-440 ADQLATL
+440 ADHLATL

-461 GIYST
+461 GIYTT

-503 PTLEEVLQKK
+503 PTLEEILQKK

-524 NSKK
+524 SSKKTSQK

>member
-1 MKESFN
+1 
-7 ENKVYFCYFW
+7 
-17 LMKNTMKKIFA
+17 MKKYFSI
-28 FFISLTLVSCISV
+28 LVSLILASCTSV
-41 EQYNKNLETPIEAE
+41 KEYNKKIEEPIPIVK
-55 HLKKDVDF
+55 LKQDVDF
-63 AYKKLE
+63 ANKKLQ
-69 KLHPKLFWYIP
+69 KFHPNLYWYIT
-80 KEKLDYKFDSLKT
+80 KNQLDYKFDSLKQS
-93 TITKPLKPNE
+93 IKQPLKPSE
-103 FFLKLAPVIADVREG
+103 FYLKLAPIIADVREG
-118 HLRLIPLE
+118 HLRLVPLE
-126 KRFTKKETKK
+126 KKLTKKETKK
-136 LKDQKGTLGR
+136 LKNQKGLLSR
-146 LNYVIENNHLY
+146 FNYVIQDNHLY
-157 VKDNTEKVG
+157 LKDNAENVG
-166 NLKVGTEILTINNVP
+166 NLKTGTELLKINDVP
-181 VTQIL
+181 VAEIL
-186 EKYRPLVTS
+186 NKYRPLVNS
-195 DGNNTTYQKYSLAR
+195 DGYNTTYQKYSLAR
-209 RFNTFFTLEYGIL
+209 RFNTYFTLEYGIL
-222 DSLKVET
+222 DSVKIEA
-229 KLKDSLQTV
+229 KLKDSIQNL

-305 KETFATIK
+305 KETFATLK
-313 KAKTQYLIIDIRDNL
+313 KAKTKYLIIDIRDNL

-389 VISTKKKDGKYYLK
+389 VISTKKKDGKFYIK
-403 DFFPTKKP
+403 DLFPSKKP
-411 KADAFYGKTYVLI
+411 KTNAYKGETYVLI
-424 NGSSFSASSI
+424 NGSSFSASSV
-434 ISAKFK
+434 ISAKLK
-440 ADQLATL
+440 ADHLATL

-461 GIYST
+461 GIYTT

-503 PTLEEVLQKK
+503 PTLEEILQKK

-524 NSKK
+524 SSKKTSQK

>member
-1 MKESFN
+1 M
-7 ENKVYFCYFW
+7 
-17 LMKNTMKKIFA
+17 
-28 FFISLTLVSCISV
+28 LVSCTSV
-41 EQYNKNLETPIEAE
+41 KEFNKKLEEPIPSVK
-55 HLKKDVDF
+55 LKQDVDF
-63 AYKKLE
+63 ANKKLQ
-69 KLHPKLFWYIP
+69 KFHPNLYWYIT
-80 KEKLDYKFDSLKT
+80 KNQLDYKFDSLKQ
-93 TITKPLKPNE
+93 TIKQPLKPSE
-103 FFLKLAPVIADVREG
+103 FYLKLAPIIADVREG
-118 HLRLIPLE
+118 HLRLVPLE
-126 KRFTKKETKK
+126 KKLTKKETKK
-136 LKDQKGTLGR
+136 LKNQKGLLSR
-146 LNYVIENNHLY
+146 FNYVIQDNHLY
-157 VKDNTEKVG
+157 LKDNAENVG
-166 NLKVGTEILTINNVP
+166 NLKVGTELLKINDVP
-181 VTQIL
+181 VAEIL
-186 EKYRPLVTS
+186 NKYRPLVTS
-195 DGNNTTYQKYSLAR
+195 DGYNTTYQKYSLAR
-209 RFNTFFTLEYGIL
+209 RFNTYFTLEYGIL
-222 DSLKVET
+222 DSVKIEA
-229 KLKDSLQTV
+229 KLKDSIETL

-305 KETFATIK
+305 KETFATLK
-313 KAKTQYLIIDIRDNL
+313 KAKTEYLIIDIRDNL

-389 VISTKKKDGKYYLK
+389 VISTKKKDGKFYIK
-403 DFFPTKKP
+403 DLFPSKKP
-411 KADAFYGKTYVLI
+411 KTNAYKGETYVLI
-424 NGSSFSASSI
+424 NGSSFSASSV
-434 ISAKFK
+434 ISAKLK
-440 ADQLATL
+440 ADHLATL

-461 GIYST
+461 GIYTT

-503 PTLEEVLQKK
+503 PTLEEILQKK

-524 NSKK
+524 SSKKTSQK

>member
-1 MKESFN
+1 
-7 ENKVYFCYFW
+7 
-17 LMKNTMKKIFA
+17 MKK
-28 FFISLTLVSCISV
+28 FFHILVSLLLVSCTSV
-41 EQYNKNLETPIEAE
+41 KEFNKKLEEPIPSVK
-55 HLKKDVDF
+55 LKQDVDF
-63 AYKKLE
+63 ANKKLQ
-69 KLHPKLFWYIP
+69 KFHPNLYWYIT
-80 KEKLDYKFDSLKT
+80 KNQLDYKFDSLKQ
-93 TITKPLKPNE
+93 TIKQPLKPSE
-103 FFLKLAPVIADVREG
+103 FYLKLAPIIADVREG
-118 HLRLIPLE
+118 HLRLVPLE
-126 KRFTKKETKK
+126 KKLTKKETKK
-136 LKDQKGTLGR
+136 LKNQKGLLSR
-146 LNYVIENNHLY
+146 FNYVIQDNHLY
-157 VKDNTEKVG
+157 LKDNAENIG
-166 NLKVGTEILTINNVP
+166 NLKVGTELLKINDVP
-181 VTQIL
+181 VTEIL
-186 EKYRPLVTS
+186 NKYRPLVTS
-195 DGNNTTYQKYSLAR
+195 DGYNTTYQKYSLAR
-209 RFNTFFTLEYGIL
+209 RFNTYFTLEYGIL
-222 DSLKVET
+222 DSVKIEA
-229 KLKDSLQTV
+229 KLKDSIETL

-305 KETFATIK
+305 KETFATLK
-313 KAKTQYLIIDIRDNL
+313 KAKTKYLIIDIRDNL

-389 VISTKKKDGKYYLK
+389 VISTKKKDGKFYIK
-403 DFFPTKKP
+403 DLFPSKKP
-411 KADAFYGKTYVLI
+411 KTNAYKGETYVLI
-424 NGSSFSASSI
+424 NGSSFSASSV
-434 ISAKFK
+434 ISAKLK
-440 ADQLATL
+440 ADHLATI

-461 GIYST
+461 GIYTT

-489 SNTMKGVTPNVEII
+489 SNTMKGVMPNIEII

-524 NSKK
+524 SSKKTSQK

>member
-1 MKESFN
+1 MSLILASCTSVKEYN
-7 ENKVYFCYFW
+7 
-17 LMKNTMKKIFA
+17 KKI
-28 FFISLTLVSCISV
+28 
-41 EQYNKNLETPIEAE
+41 EEPIPIVK
-55 HLKKDVDF
+55 LKQDVDF
-63 AYKKLE
+63 ANKKLQ
-69 KLHPKLFWYIP
+69 KFHPNLYWYIT
-80 KEKLDYKFDSLKT
+80 KNQLDYKFDSLKQ
-93 TITKPLKPNE
+93 TIKQPLKPSE
-103 FFLKLAPVIADVREG
+103 FYLKLVPIIADVREG
-118 HLRLIPLE
+118 HLRLVPLE
-126 KRFTKKETKK
+126 KKLTKKETKK
-136 LKDQKGTLGR
+136 LKNQKGLLSR
-146 LNYVIENNHLY
+146 FNYVIQDNHLY
-157 VKDNTEKVG
+157 IKDNAENVG
-166 NLKVGTEILTINNVP
+166 NLKIGTELLKINDVPVTEILN
-181 VTQIL
+181 
-186 EKYRPLVTS
+186 KYRPLVTS
-195 DGNNTTYQKYSLAR
+195 DGYNTTYQKYSLAR
-209 RFNTFFTLEYGIL
+209 RFNTYFTLEYGIL
-222 DSLKVET
+222 DSAKIEA
-229 KLKDSLQTV
+229 KLKDGIQTL

-274 FNRNLQFLA
+274 FNRSLQFLA
-283 KDSSVAYIKI
+283 RDSSVAYIKI

-305 KETFATIK
+305 KETFATLK
-313 KAKTQYLIIDIRDNL
+313 KAKTKYLIIDIRDNL

-389 VISTKKKDGKYYLK
+389 VISTKKKDGKFYIK
-403 DFFPTKKP
+403 DLFPSKKP
-411 KADAFYGKTYVLI
+411 KTNAYKGETYVLI
-424 NGSSFSASSI
+424 NGSSFSASSV
-434 ISAKFK
+434 ISAKLK
-440 ADQLATL
+440 ADHLATI

-503 PTLEEVLQKK
+503 PTLEEILQKK

-524 NSKK
+524 SSKKTSQK